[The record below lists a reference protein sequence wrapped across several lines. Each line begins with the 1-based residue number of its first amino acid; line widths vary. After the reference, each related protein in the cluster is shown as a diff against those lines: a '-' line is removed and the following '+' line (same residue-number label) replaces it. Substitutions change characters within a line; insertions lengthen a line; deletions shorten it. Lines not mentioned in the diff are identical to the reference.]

1 MQLILQIVLTGQI
14 IVIHLRKNLTISRS
28 HQKVEALKADTV
40 GDMERRQASSVNKL
54 GQVEDETQRIRS
66 SIEENIAQNSQF
78 QADVNQTIAGMQSS
92 LNSIRQENNV
102 KVAELNEKIAQ
113 LDAKILRMG
122 ESLGK
127 AQQAKVEEAEKR
139 AADAARRAEEAR
151 QKAAEAARSANTATR
166 PSASTRT
173 AAATGTTGSACTVRS
188 CARPRI
194 TWPRRRDLP
203 IHASP

>member
-1 MQLILQIVLTGQI
+1 MRSICSVFFAGSALMLLSQCTIQDDIYQLQNQVR
-14 IVIHLRKNLTISRS
+14 VVN
-28 HQKVEALKADTV
+28 QKVEALKADTV

-127 AQQAKVEEAEKR
+127 AQQARWKKR
-139 AADAARRAEEAR
+139 KNGPLTQHGE
-151 QKAAEAARSANTATR
+151 
-166 PSASTRT
+166 
-173 AAATGTTGSACTVRS
+173 
-188 CARPRI
+188 
-194 TWPRRRDLP
+194 RRRPDKRLP
-203 IHASP
+203 KQLVPPTQQPAPALRPELLLQLEQRPYR

>member
-1 MQLILQIVLTGQI
+1 MRSICSVFFAGSALMLLSQCTIQDDIYQLQNQVR
-14 IVIHLRKNLTISRS
+14 VVN
-28 HQKVEALKADTV
+28 QKVEALKADTV

-151 QKAAEAARSANTATR
+151 Q
-166 PSASTRT
+166 
-173 AAATGTTGSACTVRS
+173 
-188 CARPRI
+188 
-194 TWPRRRDLP
+194 
-203 IHASP
+203 